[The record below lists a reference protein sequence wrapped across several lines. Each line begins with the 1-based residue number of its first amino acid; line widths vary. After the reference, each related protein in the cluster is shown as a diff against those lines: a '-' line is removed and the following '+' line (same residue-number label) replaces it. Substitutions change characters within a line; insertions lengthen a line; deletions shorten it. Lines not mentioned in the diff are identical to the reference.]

1 METVD
6 NMQGLGTFFSDNFQI
21 RFPLLAPVE
30 NVSIFA
36 GFDDG
41 TEQGS
46 GHPRTLPRL
55 PTGAGLLLAHSV

>member
-1 METVD
+1 M
-6 NMQGLGTFFSDNFQI
+6 
-21 RFPLLAPVE
+21 LAPVE
-30 NVSIFA
+30 NDSIFA

-55 PTGAGLLLAHSV
+55 PTGAGFDDRGARAADSGHSRSSQFK